1 MIRNKEK
8 HVKTNVYM
16 ECLRDKIIDLEEEF
30 EVKAMEQQE
39 LNAANKNIVFNEEDG
54 EDVEDMDY
62 AMDHDDLGVMA
73 LLELRNAPVQ
83 V

>member
-1 MIRNKEK
+1 
-8 HVKTNVYM
+8 M

-30 EVKAMEQQE
+30 EVEAMEQQE
-39 LNAANKNIVFNEEDG
+39 LNAANENIVFNEEDG